1 MNGDELPH
9 GARLNQFQI
18 DGEPLGAGGFGI
30 TYRARDGNLGRTVA
44 IKEYLPRDSAWRDPE
59 GTVGPRS
66 VALGDDYEWGLKKF
80 LEEAQVLA
88 RLSHRA
94 IVQVY
99 EVIPRDGTAY
109 IVMEH
114 VEGRTLAK
122 ELRNKGLLGESQ
134 VRRLLE
140 ELTSGLEEVHDAGL
154 LHRDIKPEN
163 VMLRQG
169 DDSAVLIDFG
179 AARRA
184 GRQSRSTRAL
194 VTPGYAPVEQYSEDP
209 SRQGPWTDI
218 YALGAV
224 AYVALSGEEP
234 PEATVRIFSDEL
246 EPLTRV
252 AAQPVSTELATAVHR
267 ALAVGH
273 EDRPPDLTEWQK
285 LLAPSDHSSPV
296 PQHYPPVLSPLDPT
310 PGGPTVVPAHRT
322 ATSRAAPAPVQASL
336 SDDRYPTVE
345 PDREPTEE
353 PDRPSGPRPRWPYG
367 PVAAVVALA
376 LVALAVIV
384 LWPFRD
390 VQPVDAPDEEA
401 SLASLAANTGG
412 SRSDPPR
419 TTPAADPPRTS
430 PAADPPRTTP
440 AADPP
445 RTTPAAD
452 PPRTTPAA
460 DPPRTTPAADPPRTS
475 PAADPPRTTPA
486 ADPPRTTPAA
496 DPPRTTPAADPP
508 RTTPAADPPRTSP
521 AADPLRTSPAAD
533 PPTRRRPQ
541 TRTTPA
547 ADPPARRR
555 PPPRTAPAVD
565 PPRTTTPA
573 ADPPPV
579 RPDPMAE
586 RAAALLAEARQGGA
600 QAQVDVALLYAG
612 GNGIEQSYADAL
624 RWLQEA
630 AGNDQPDAAMHLALM
645 YAAGEGVPDNRD
657 QGLYWFREFLQLSGH
672 GGIPPSGQF
681 DALHAET
688 AAAYGDLTRDYL
700 RQWHPTLNTS
710 DELSPRGADPNGV
723 FSRDAA
729 ALRTAFRRRADD
741 VRNRRA
747 GWTPPGAVRGELGVG
762 AMAQRQRMPNLRRDA
777 LGYLVDGMRDAM
789 NRDSATGGDSFES
802 ALEAIDAHS
811 DAFDDLVRNLPFRTG
826 VLKVDAEPENAIVFI
841 DGTRYGTVDYMGDGQ
856 GQLVVAGQR
865 TVRVSRDGYRAHEET
880 IDIRPRERYLI
891 RGNLERAR

>member
-30 TYRARDGNLGRTVA
+30 TYRARDGSLGRTVA
-44 IKEYLPRDSAWRDPE
+44 IKEYLPRDLAWRDPE
-59 GTVGPRS
+59 GNVGPRS

-80 LEEAQVLA
+80 LKEAQTLA
-88 RLSHRA
+88 VLSHRA

-114 VEGRTLAK
+114 VEGRTLAE
-122 ELRNKGLLGESQ
+122 ELRNKGLLGESR

-140 ELTSGLEEVHDAGL
+140 ELTSGLEQVHETGL
-154 LHRDIKPEN
+154 LHRDIKPQN

-184 GRQSRSTRAL
+184 GSQSRLTRAL
-194 VTPGYAPVEQYSEDP
+194 VTPGYAAVEQYSEDP

-218 YALGAV
+218 YALGAI

-285 LLAPSDHSSPV
+285 LLAPSDYSSPV
-296 PQHYPPVLSPLDPT
+296 PQHYPPVLPPLDPT
-310 PGGPTVVPAHRT
+310 PGGPRVVPVHRT
-322 ATSRAAPAPVQASL
+322 STSRAAAAPLHASP
-336 SDDRYPTVE
+336 SDGRYPTVEPDRYPTVE
-345 PDREPTEE
+345 PDR
-353 PDRPSGPRPRWPYG
+353 PSGPRWPYG

-376 LVALAVIV
+376 LIALALIV
-384 LWPFRD
+384 LWPSRD
-390 VQPVDAPDEEA
+390 VEPVDAPDEEA
-401 SLASLAANTGG
+401 SLAANTGG
-412 SRSDPPR
+412 GRPDPLRATPATDPSFRRLATDPPR
-419 TTPAADPPRTS
+419 TTPAT
-430 PAADPPRTTP
+430 DPPRTTP
-440 AADPP
+440 A
-445 RTTPAAD
+445 TD

-475 PAADPPRTTPA
+475 PAADPPRTS
-486 ADPPRTTPAA
+486 
-496 DPPRTTPAADPP
+496 
-508 RTTPAADPPRTSP
+508 PAADPPRTSP
-521 AADPLRTSPAAD
+521 AADPPA
-533 PPTRRRPQ
+533 RRRLPP
-541 TRTTPA
+541 RPA
-547 ADPPARRR
+547 QRRR
-555 PPPRTAPAVD
+555 PPPRTTPAAA

-573 ADPPPV
+573 ADPPPI

-586 RAAALLAEARQGGA
+586 RAAALLAEARQGDA

-612 GNGIEQSYADAL
+612 GNGIERSYADAL

-630 AGNDQPDAAMHLALM
+630 AGNDQSDAAMHLALM
-645 YAAGEGVPDNRD
+645 YAAGEGVPNNRD
-657 QGLYWFREFLQLSGH
+657 QALHWFREFLQLSGH
-672 GGIPPSGQF
+672 GGILPSSPAGQF
-681 DALHAET
+681 DALLAET

-700 RQWHPTLNTS
+700 RQWNPIVNTS
-710 DELSPRGADPNGV
+710 DELSPRGANPNGV
-723 FSRDAA
+723 FSRDAR
-729 ALRTAFRRRADD
+729 ALRSASRQRAER

-747 GWTPPGAVRGELGVG
+747 DWTLPDAVRGELRVG
-762 AMAQRQRMPNLRRDA
+762 AMAQRDRMPNIRRDP
-777 LGYLVDGMRDAM
+777 LGYLVDEMRDAM
-789 NRDSATGGDSFES
+789 NRDSARGGDSFES
-802 ALEAIDAHS
+802 ALEAIDAQS
-811 DAFDDLVRNLPFRTG
+811 NTFNDLVSNLQFRTG
-826 VLKVDAEPENAIVFI
+826 VLKIDAEPDDAIVFI
-841 DGTRYGTVDYMGDGQ
+841 DGTRYGTVDDMDDGQ

-865 TVRVSRDGYRAHEET
+865 TIRVSRDGYRTHEET
-880 IDIRPRERYLI
+880 IDLRPRERYLI